1 MLQKDPEQSYRCHG
15 RCHVARVLEVGLE
28 EGEDWLDF
36 PGEDEEEGGSGR
48 GVCVRRRLKGVERRK
63 LPLWV

>member
-1 MLQKDPEQSYRCHG
+1 M
-15 RCHVARVLEVGLE
+15 GLE

-36 PGEDEEEGGSGR
+36 PGEDEEEGGSDR